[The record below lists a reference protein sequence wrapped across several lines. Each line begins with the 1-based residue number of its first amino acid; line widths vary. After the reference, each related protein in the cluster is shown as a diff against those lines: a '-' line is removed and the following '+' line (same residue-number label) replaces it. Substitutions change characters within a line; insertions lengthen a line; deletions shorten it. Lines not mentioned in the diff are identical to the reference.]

1 MRVAR
6 RPRGITLLELMI
18 VVVIVGI
25 LAAIAYPSYQ
35 DYVLR
40 SHRADAQADLLELA
54 QWLERHYTTNNTY
67 AGAALPFSQTPR
79 TGAARYNIAVAVPA
93 GGQTF
98 TLTATPA
105 GTQAGDACG
114 TMTIN
119 QLGVTTAAQADCW
132 R

>member
-1 MRVAR
+1 MMASR
-6 RPRGITLLELMI
+6 RLRGITLMELMI

-25 LAAIAYPSYQ
+25 LATIAYPSYREH
-35 DYVLR
+35 VLR

-54 QWLERHYTTNNTY
+54 QWLERRYTNNNSY
-67 AGAALPFSQTPR
+67 AGAVLPFNQTPR
-79 TGAARYNIAVAVPA
+79 TGAARYNIGAVV

-105 GTQAGDACG
+105 GAQAGDACG
-114 TMTIN
+114 NMTIN